1 MKPTLLVLAAGIGS
15 RYGSLKQID
24 TFGPSGETIV
34 DYSVYDAIR
43 AGFGKIVFVIRRN
56 IEKEFKEVFSGKFSD
71 DIIVD
76 YVLQE
81 LDILPEGLSV
91 PNGREKP
98 WGTGHAVMVAEEKIQ
113 EPFAVINADDFYG
126 QQSFQV
132 VHDHLVGFSPD
143 KLDACLV
150 GFKLKNTVSEYGY
163 VSRGICEVDDRHI
176 LNDIVE
182 RTHIEKEGNRYFL
195 EEDGEVFNL
204 TGEETVS
211 MNLMGFSP
219 AAFRYFREGFYRF
232 MEENKDE
239 LKKEYFL
246 PSVLNKIVHTEAAM
260 VKVLHTPEKWFGI
273 TYKEDK
279 PVAKETLLK
288 LVEAGKYP
296 ENLWGI

>member
-1 MKPTLLVLAAGIGS
+1 M
-15 RYGSLKQID
+15 
-24 TFGPSGETIV
+24 
-34 DYSVYDAIR
+34 
-43 AGFGKIVFVIRRN
+43 
-56 IEKEFKEVFSGKFSD
+56 
-71 DIIVD
+71 
-76 YVLQE
+76 
-81 LDILPEGLSV
+81 V
-91 PNGREKP
+91 P
-98 WGTGHAVMVAEEKIQ
+98 
-113 EPFAVINADDFYG
+113 
-126 QQSFQV
+126 
-132 VHDHLVGFSPD
+132 DHLVGFSPD

-176 LNDIVE
+176 LNGIVE
-182 RTHIEKEGNRYFL
+182 RTHIEKERNRYFL
-195 EEDGEVFNL
+195 EEDGETFDL

-279 PVAKETLLK
+279 PVARETLLK
-288 LVEAGKYP
+288 LVEAGKYS
-296 ENLWGI
+296 ENLWGK

>member
-24 TFGPSGETIV
+24 TFGPSGETII
-34 DYSVYDAIR
+34 DYSIYDAIR
-43 AGFGKIVFVIRRN
+43 AGFGKVVFVIRRN
-56 IEKEFKEVFSGKFSD
+56 IEKEFKDVFSGKFSD
-71 DIIVD
+71 KIIVD
-76 YVLQE
+76 YALQE

-91 PNGREKP
+91 PIGREKP

-176 LNDIVE
+176 LNGIVE

-195 EEDGEVFNL
+195 EEDGETFDL

-219 AAFRYFREGFYRF
+219 AALKYFRDGFYRF
-232 MEENKDE
+232 MKENENE

-246 PSVLNKIVHTEAAM
+246 PSVLNKIVHTEAAL

-279 PVAKETLLK
+279 PVARETLLK
-288 LVEAGKYP
+288 LVEAGTYP